1 MSEYKKIENAKAE
14 LVCTLEGDDWKKAIE
29 SSFKKLAAKVEV
41 KGFRKGQAPK
51 NLVEKYVSHNE
62 VLIEAA
68 ESLAQNALN
77 NAIDEHDVKL
87 IDRPELK
94 LDEINDDKCVMTFVC
109 PVYPDVK
116 LGDYKKIKYKVEEV
130 KVEDQ
135 EVDDQIA
142 DLLNRKADL
151 ELKEDGAVEDGD
163 TAVIDYEG
171 FIDDVAFEGGKDE
184 NHDLVIG
191 SNTFIPGFEEQLI
204 GMKAEESKD
213 INVKFPEDY
222 HAADLK
228 GKAAVFK
235 VTVHEIKKKVLPVLD
250 DEFVKEQKI
259 ENVNTVEDLKNYTK
273 DNITLRKEND
283 AKNEAENKLM
293 DDLSEMVEV
302 DIPEVMINSELNNMI
317 QNYEQRMMQQGLSLT
332 QFMQITNQ
340 TIDQLRDSM
349 KDDAIKRIKI
359 NLALDEIAKLEN
371 ITVEQQDVEDEYTK
385 MSTMYGMDVEQIK
398 QFVPAD
404 TLKDDLRLQKSLDL
418 LKK

>member
-14 LVCTLEGDDWKKAIE
+14 LTCTLEGENWKKAIDAA
-29 SSFKKLAAKVEV
+29 FKKLASKVEV

-51 NLVEKYVSHNE
+51 NLVEKYISHNE
-62 VLIEAA
+62 VLLDAA
-68 ESLAQNALN
+68 ESLAQQALN
-77 NAIDEHDVKL
+77 DAVDEHDVKL
-87 IDRPELK
+87 IDRPQLK
-94 LDEINDDKCVMTFVC
+94 LDDINDDKCVLTFEC

-116 LGDYKKIKYKVEEV
+116 LGDYKKVEYKVEEV
-130 KVEDQ
+130 KVDDK

-151 ELKEDGAVEDGD
+151 ELKEDGEVEDGD

-171 FIDDVAFEGGKDE
+171 FLDGVPFEGGKDE

-191 SNTFIPGFEEQLI
+191 SNTFIPGFEEQLK
-204 GMKAEESKD
+204 GMKAEETKD
-213 INVKFPEDY
+213 INVKFPDDY
-222 HAADLK
+222 HAEELK
-228 GKAAVFK
+228 GKDVVFK

-250 DEFVKEQKI
+250 DEFVKQQKI
-259 ENVNTVEDLKNYTK
+259 ENVNTVEELKNYTR
-273 DNITLRKEND
+273 DNIKLSKENQ
-283 AKNEAENKLM
+283 AKNDAENNLM
-293 DDLSEMVEV
+293 DKLVELVEV
-302 DIPEVMINSELNNMI
+302 DIPEVMINSELNSMV
-317 QNYEQRMMQQGLSLT
+317 QNYESRMMQQGLSLA
-332 QFMQITNQ
+332 QFLQITNQ
-340 TIDQLRDSM
+340 SIDQLKDSM

-371 ITVEQQDVEDEYTK
+371 VEVSEQDIEDEYTK
-385 MSTMYGMDVEQIK
+385 MSTMYAMDVEQIK

>member
-1 MSEYKKIENAKAE
+1 MSEYKKIENGKAE
-14 LVCTLEGDDWKKAIE
+14 LTCTLDGETWKKAMD
-29 SSFKKLAAKVEV
+29 SAFKKVASKVEV

-68 ESLAQNALN
+68 ESLAQKALT
-77 NAIDEHDVKL
+77 DSVSEHDVKL

-94 LDEINDDKCVMTFVC
+94 IDELSDDKCVLTFVC

-116 LGDYKKIKYKVEEV
+116 LGDYKKLDYKLEEV
-130 KVEDQ
+130 KVEDK

-151 ELKEDGAVEDGD
+151 ELKEDGEVEDGD

-171 FIDDVAFEGGKDE
+171 FLNGEPFEGGKDE

-191 SNTFIPGFEEQLI
+191 SHTFIPGFEEQLL
-204 GMKAEESKD
+204 GMKSEETKD

-222 HAADLK
+222 HAENLK
-228 GKAAVFK
+228 GQDAVFK
-235 VTVHEIKKKVLPVLD
+235 VTVHEIKKKVLPLLD

-259 ENVNTVEDLKNYTK
+259 ENVNTVEELKNYTK
-273 DNITLRKEND
+273 DNILKRKEND
-283 AKNEAENKLM
+283 AKNNAENDLM
-293 DDLSEMVEV
+293 DKLVEIV
-302 DIPEVMINSELNNMI
+302 DVEIPEVMVNSELNNMI
-317 QNYEQRMMQQGLSLT
+317 QNYEQRMMQQGLSLA

-340 TIDQLRDSM
+340 TIDQLKDSM

-359 NLALDEIAKLEN
+359 NLGLDEIAKLEK
-371 ITVEQQDVEDEYTK
+371 VEVNDEDIENEYKK
-385 MSTMYGMDVEQIK
+385 MSEMYGMDVEQIK
-398 QFVPAD
+398 SFVPAD

>member
-14 LVCTLEGDDWKKAIE
+14 LVCTLEGENWKKAID
-29 SSFKKLAAKVEV
+29 SSFKKLASKVEV

-68 ESLAQNALN
+68 ESLAQSALTE
-77 NAIDEHDVKL
+77 AVEKHDVKL

-94 LDEINDDKCVMTFVC
+94 LDEINDEKCVLTFIC
-109 PVYPDVK
+109 PVYPDVN
-116 LGDYKKIKYKVEEV
+116 LGDYKKIKYKLEEA
-130 KVEDQ
+130 KVEDK

-151 ELKEDGAVEDGD
+151 ELKEDGEVEDGD
-163 TAVIDYEG
+163 TTVIDYEG
-171 FIDDVAFEGGKDE
+171 FIDGVAFEGGKDE

-191 SNTFIPGFEEQLI
+191 SNSFIPGFESQLI

-213 INVKFPEDY
+213 INVKFPDDY
-222 HAADLK
+222 HAEDVK
-228 GKAAVFK
+228 GKEAVFK

-250 DEFVKEQKI
+250 DEFVKELKLDD
-259 ENVNTVEDLKNYTK
+259 VNTVDELKVYTRN
-273 DNITLRKEND
+273 NIVLRKENE
-283 AKNEAENKLM
+283 AKNDAETKLM
-293 DDLSEMVEV
+293 DDLAEIVEV

-317 QNYEQRMMQQGLSLT
+317 QNYEQRMMQQGISLT

-359 NLALDEIAKLEN
+359 NLALDEIAKKEN
-371 ITVEQQDVEDEYTK
+371 VVVEDQDVEDEYTR